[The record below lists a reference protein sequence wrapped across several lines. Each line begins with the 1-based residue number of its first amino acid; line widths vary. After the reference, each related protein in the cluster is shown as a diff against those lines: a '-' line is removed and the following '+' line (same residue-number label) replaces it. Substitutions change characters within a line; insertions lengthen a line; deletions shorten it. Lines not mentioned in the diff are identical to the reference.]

1 MTTTAYHRPSLRAHL
16 YQQDLPKVVT
26 LHDHRFVA
34 PGLAEALAGRAE
46 VVGDTT
52 YGAAALQ
59 LADILTPSVV
69 LAGELLGDGAIDH
82 FLPDLVRAGIRVLLL
97 VDELRTDRVLDL
109 VDHGLSGV
117 CSTDRSLTEVA
128 DAVLEV
134 AAGGAVLPPEIVA
147 SLVTQWRSG
156 RRLGGT
162 GPDERLT
169 LRELEVLNAMTDGLS
184 TKAIGRLLGV
194 TTKTVEN
201 HKTRVFA
208 KLGVRSQAQLIVAR
222 VKDR

>member
-1 MTTTAYHRPSLRAHL
+1 MTTIVYRRPSLRAHL
-16 YQQDLPKVVT
+16 YRQDLPKVVT
-26 LHDHRFVA
+26 LHEHRFVA
-34 PGLAEALAGRAE
+34 PSLVEALAGRAE

-52 YGAAALQ
+52 YGAAALE
-59 LADILTPSVV
+59 LAEILTPSVV
-69 LAGELLGDGAIDH
+69 LAGELLGDGLIDH

-97 VDELRTDRVLDL
+97 VDELRTDRILDL
-109 VDHGLSGV
+109 LDHGLSGV
-117 CSTDRSLTEVA
+117 CSTDMSLEEVA
-128 DAVLEV
+128 GAVLQV
-134 AAGGAVLPPEIVA
+134 ATGGAVLPPQILA
-147 SLVTQWRSG
+147 SVVIQWRSG
-156 RRLGGT
+156 RRAGGA

-208 KLGVRSQAQLIVAR
+208 KLGVRSQAQLIAAR
-222 VKDR
+222 TKAR